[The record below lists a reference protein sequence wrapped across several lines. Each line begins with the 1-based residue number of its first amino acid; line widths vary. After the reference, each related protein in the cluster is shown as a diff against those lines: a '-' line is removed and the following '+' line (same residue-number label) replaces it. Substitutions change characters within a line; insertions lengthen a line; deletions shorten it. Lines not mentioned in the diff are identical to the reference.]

1 MVEVPGHEGDIDI
14 PLVIRHFYHHTGW
27 AQLLE
32 REFPDYIPY
41 GVVGQIIP
49 WNFPLLMLAWK
60 VAPALATGNTVV
72 LKPEEYTTLTAFL
85 FAESCAQGGLPAGVV
100 IYVLA
105 DGRTG
110 AHIHEVLTSG

>member
-60 VAPALATGNTVV
+60 VAPALATGNTIV
-72 LKPEEYTTLTAFL
+72 LKPAYYTPLTAFL
-85 FAESCAQGGLPAGVV
+85 FAEICAYAGQPAVV
-100 IYVLA
+100 VNNVPVDRWIVKLLVEH
-105 DGRTG
+105 R
-110 AHIHEVLTSG
+110 E